1 MRRVALGKP
10 TAYEQELIAMLP
22 VIGLVALLLYL
33 VLWQTGL
40 LQDLSTA
47 AAARRAR
54 PKAKRRTPDS
64 GDRTRL
70 NVFEEFIERLGDD
83 DEPPRPQDP
92 PG

>member
-1 MRRVALGKP
+1 MG
-10 TAYEQELIAMLP
+10 MLP
-22 VIGLVALLLYL
+22 VIGLVALMLYL

-40 LQDLSTA
+40 LQDLSSAT
-47 AAARRAR
+47 AARRAR
-54 PKAKRRTPDS
+54 PKAKRTTVDPSDQ
-64 GDRTRL
+64 TRL